1 MRPRDW
7 ISLGIGGAALLVSVL
22 VIGGALR
29 WTQAVV
35 AALVALAL
43 VMQVGSRRR
52 LDHASPIVVLLGIAI
67 ALTAVQLIPLPA
79 GLLDALDPRGMELRT
94 DGAALAGTAPWQA
107 ISLDPAGTLR
117 ALAFFVT
124 LLGVALLGLRVAS
137 SERGRYLVLAA
148 VAVTCGLAAAVTG
161 VHTLLNA
168 SSLYGVYQPKHAV
181 PVIFGPLLNTNHLGG
196 LMAIGAVVAVGLA
209 FYQRQAVQLRVLWVV
224 IAIGCS
230 ATALESL
237 SRGAT
242 LGLALGVATAIAL
255 YAAGRIATAN
265 DDNRRRHRALITEVP
280 ITIVIAAGLA
290 IAVYTSAGKVA
301 DQLENTSLT
310 ELGHPLSKYEAWHSA
325 LQLVGEAPWLGIGR
339 GAIESVF
346 TRVHAASA
354 YVTFSHLENEYVQA
368 IVEWGIPGAVLLGL
382 ALAWCIRTAARRW
395 RDGPLAAA
403 ALGACAAIL
412 FQSSVDFGI
421 ELLGLAVPVVL
432 IATTVLGV
440 RLRESRA
447 IAPRLT
453 RAAVVV
459 ALAGA
464 ATVLLAPASRSV
476 QEDNDQLVEVAGPR
490 PDELAALHEVIERH
504 PLDYL
509 PYGEVAAVML
519 RTNDPRTGSKF
530 LNHAL
535 ALHPTQPGLH
545 RLAAD
550 MLIRSGRR
558 SQAPVEYALALRGT
572 LAPGH
577 LVAEIVTRLPEADL
591 AAAALPVDS
600 LDPTDGPAGG
610 SPRLATLDRG
620 PILHALSEQHRDDV
634 AERWLVRVIQ
644 GGQHD
649 QAVID
654 HLYRLAMERGD
665 LEIAEQAARQ
675 RLAESRTATSRIQLA
690 RVLFKRRQYDQ
701 VLNDLADVSTW
712 TGRLDQQAEAWLL
725 VCDAQIEKRA
735 WDPALECLHKLDGSG
750 ILPPG
755 ERAGVVQRLAIV
767 DEHRTTEAK
776 QRAIEQ
782 MERALGSPAK

>member
-1 MRPRDW
+1 MRPRDR
-7 ISLGIGGAALLVSVL
+7 ISLAIGGAALLASVL

-35 AALVALAL
+35 AALIALAL

-52 LDHASPIVVLLGIAI
+52 LDHASPIVVLLGLAI

-79 GLLDALDPRGMELRT
+79 GLLDALDSRGMELRR
-94 DGAALAGTAPWQA
+94 DGAALAGTAPWQV

-124 LLGVALLGLRVAS
+124 LLGVALLGLRIAS

-168 SSLYGVYQPKHAV
+168 ESLYGVYRPEHAA
-181 PVIFGPLLNTNHLGG
+181 PLILGPLLNTNHLGG
-196 LMAIGAVVAVGLA
+196 LMAIGAVLAVGLA

-230 ATALESL
+230 ATAMASL

-242 LGLALGVATAIAL
+242 LGLGLGVATAIAL

-265 DDNRRRHRALITEVP
+265 DDGDRRHRALITEVP

-290 IAVYTSAGKVA
+290 VAVYTSAGRVA

-310 ELGHPLSKYEAWHSA
+310 EFGHPLSKYEAWHSA

-339 GAIESVF
+339 GAIEPVF

-368 IVEWGIPGAVLLGL
+368 VVEWGIPGAVLLGL
-382 ALAWCIRTAARRW
+382 ALAWCIRAAARRW

-403 ALGACAAIL
+403 AIGACAAIL
-412 FQSSVDFGI
+412 FQSSVDFGV

-447 IAPRLT
+447 IGLRLA
-453 RAAVVV
+453 RAGV
-459 ALAGA
+459 AAALIGGA
-464 ATVLLAPASRSV
+464 AVLLAPVSRSV
-476 QEDNDQLVEVAGPR
+476 QEDHDQLARTEEPG
-490 PDELAALHEVIERH
+490 PDELAALHDAMARH

-509 PYGEVAAVML
+509 AYGEAAAVMM
-519 RTNDPRTGSKF
+519 RTGDPRASKF

-535 ALHPTQPGLH
+535 ALHPTHPGLH
-545 RLAAD
+545 RLAAR
-550 MLIRSGRR
+550 MLIASGRR
-558 SQAPVEYALALRGT
+558 SQAAVEYALALRGT

-577 LVAEIVTRLPEADL
+577 LVAEIVTLLPEADL
-591 AAAALPVDS
+591 AAAALPVDAV
-600 LDPTDGPAGG
+600 DPGG
-610 SPRLATLDRG
+610 GAAPRLAALDRG

-634 AERWLVRVIQ
+634 AERWLLRVIQ
-644 GGQHD
+644 GPQHD
-649 QAVID
+649 LAVID

-665 LEIAEQAARQ
+665 LEIAERAAGR

-712 TGRLDQQAEAWLL
+712 TGRLDQRAEAWLL

-750 ILPPG
+750 TLAPG
-755 ERAGVVQRLAIV
+755 DRAGVVQRLAIV

-776 QRAIEQ
+776 QRAIDQ
-782 MERALGSPAK
+782 MERALRSPTK